1 MNIINHRVSHV
12 NPQHL
17 ALVSALAA
25 RLHAGAYE
33 RCACCLSWADHKTV
47 KAVSLYLP
55 KDDRQPVAYAI
66 CKRCARQLLA
76 SPEQA
81 LTLTHKIETYL
92 DGGEA

>member
-1 MNIINHRVSHV
+1 MISDKRTTV

-55 KDDRQPVAYAI
+55 KDDRLPVAYAI

-92 DGGEA
+92 NGGEA

>member
-1 MNIINHRVSHV
+1 MISDKRTTV
-12 NPQHL
+12 NPKHL

-47 KAVSLYLP
+47 EAVSLYLP
-55 KDDRQPVAYAI
+55 NDGRQPVAYAI
-66 CKRCARQLLA
+66 CKRCARQLFA

-81 LTLTHKIETYL
+81 LTLTAQVETYL
-92 DGGEA
+92 IDGAA

>member
-1 MNIINHRVSHV
+1 MISDKRTAV
-12 NPQHL
+12 NPKHF

-55 KDDRQPVAYAI
+55 KDGRQPVAYAI

-92 DGGEA
+92 NGGAE